1 MNYTNAFSTKV
12 TPQNEQIPGTNQV
25 ANSAGGFSWQLD
37 AWKRLDRFLVLGS
50 EGGTYYIGERQL
62 TIENAKNVLDC
73 LKADGT
79 RLVKRVVEIS
89 DGGRAPKN
97 EAALFCLALACGLG
111 DTATKS
117 SALDALPKV
126 ARYATDLFKFV
137 NYVNN
142 FRGWG
147 RGLRNGIAKWY
158 TGKTDD
164 ALAYQLVKYRSR
176 SVFGKTWSHVDLLR
190 LGHPK
195 PVNDVQHALFK
206 WVAKQEVSDNMSKL
220 VQDFLRVQKA
230 ESSNDVLAI
239 VRDNASITW
248 EMIPTEH
255 VTPEVW
261 DALLPNIK
269 LTALIRNLARLT
281 ANGVL
286 APLSASCKVVTDL
299 LDDATSLKKARIHPI
314 SVLGALRTYGMG
326 HGVRGS
332 LSWQPVAQII
342 DALDSAF
349 YASFGNVES
358 TGQRWNLALDVSGS
372 MEWGEIAGM
381 PGLTPRVASA
391 ALALITAAV
400 EKQYTMTA
408 FSHEMVPVCISPRQ
422 RLDDAIEAVSGLPFG
437 GTDCSLPMLWALEK
451 KVEIDTF
458 VIYTDSETW
467 AGVIHPVQ
475 ALQKYRDK
483 MGIPA
488 RLVVVGMTSNGFTI
502 ASPDDAGM
510 LDVVG
515 FDTATPQLIS
525 DFSRG
530 VA

>member
-1 MNYTNAFSTKV
+1 MSTPSRV
-12 TPQNEQIPGTNQV
+12 FVPFFIGSLLLTLTWGAT
-25 ANSAGGFSWQLD
+25 
-37 AWKRLDRFLVLGS
+37 LG
-50 EGGTYYIGERQL
+50 
-62 TIENAKNVLDC
+62 
-73 LKADGT
+73 
-79 RLVKRVVEIS
+79 
-89 DGGRAPKN
+89 
-97 EAALFCLALACGLG
+97 
-111 DTATKS
+111 
-117 SALDALPKV
+117 
-126 ARYATDLFKFV
+126 
-137 NYVNN
+137 
-142 FRGWG
+142 
-147 RGLRNGIAKWY
+147 
-158 TGKTDD
+158 
-164 ALAYQLVKYRSR
+164 
-176 SVFGKTWSHVDLLR
+176 
-190 LGHPK
+190 
-195 PVNDVQHALFK
+195 
-206 WVAKQEVSDNMSKL
+206 
-220 VQDFLRVQKA
+220 
-230 ESSNDVLAI
+230 
-239 VRDNASITW
+239 
-248 EMIPTEH
+248 MI
-255 VTPEVW
+255 
-261 DALLPNIK
+261 
-269 LTALIRNLARLT
+269 NLARLT